1 MMLRITQC
9 AGKSGFEPLHQIISL
24 PTNAAYGL
32 EFFPV

>member
-9 AGKSGFEPLHQIISL
+9 AGKSGLEPLHQIIS
-24 PTNAAYGL
+24 PRTNAASGL

>member
-9 AGKSGFEPLHQIISL
+9 AGKSGLEPLHQIIS
-24 PTNAAYGL
+24 PRINAASGF